1 VELLNPIEAAWNIL
15 KANPARELT
24 MGATKRPVFD
34 PRELMREGNLYSNLT
49 YPVHYQRRVRAAHP
63 ALSDANVANIT
74 GISNPGFRPE
84 FAYPKDLER
93 GPAMYPIGDNL
104 MFSDFTSLDGR
115 NFSYPNLGDFVDQL
129 VQLDA
134 EQRYMP
140 EELKLP
146 ESTSMGNPDNIQ
158 MIPGNVMQR
167 M

>member
-1 VELLNPIEAAWNIL
+1 METAWKVL
-15 KANPARELT
+15 KANPARELM
-24 MGATKRPVFD
+24 MGATKGAVHD
-34 PRELMREGNLYSNLT
+34 PRELMREGNLYANLP

-63 ALSDANVANIT
+63 ALSDANVANII

-84 FAYPKDLER
+84 FAYPDDLER
-93 GPAMYPIGDNL
+93 GRTMYPIGDKL

-115 NFSYPNLGDFVDQL
+115 NISYPNLGDLVDRF

-158 MIPGNVMQR
+158 MMPGNVMQR

>member
-1 VELLNPIEAAWNIL
+1 MP
-15 KANPARELT
+15 
-24 MGATKRPVFD
+24 
-34 PRELMREGNLYSNLT
+34 REGNLYPDLP
-49 YPVHYQRRVRAAHP
+49 YPVHYQRRVTAAHP

-93 GPAMYPIGDNL
+93 GPEMFSIGDNL
-104 MFSDFTSLDGR
+104 AFSDFTELDGR
-115 NFSYPNLGDFVDQL
+115 NISYPNLGDLVDRY

-140 EELKLP
+140 EGLKLP
-146 ESTSMGNPDNIQ
+146 KSTSMGNPDNIQ
-158 MIPGNVMQR
+158 MMPGNVMQR

>member
-1 VELLNPIEAAWNIL
+1 MEAAWGVL
-15 KANPARELT
+15 KASPARELM
-24 MGATKRPVFD
+24 MGATKQPHAGN
-34 PRELMREGNLYSNLT
+34 PRDMPREGNLYPDLP
-49 YPVHYQRRVRAAHP
+49 YPVHYQRRVRTAHP
-63 ALSDANVANIT
+63 ALRDAYVANIT

-93 GPAMYPIGDNL
+93 GPEMFPIGDNL
-104 MFSDFTSLDGR
+104 SFGEFTTLDGR
-115 NFSYPNLGDFVDQL
+115 NIAYPNLGDLVDRY

-146 ESTSMGNPDNIQ
+146 ESTSMGNPDNVQ
-158 MIPGNVMQR
+158 MMPGNVMQR